1 MSRSTFARS
10 SLRLS
15 AIGIAVATAAATAIG
30 TSGQAAA
37 TPADA
42 VPYTV
47 QRVGSSVRIDVERGA
62 IAVEQGILVIRNA
75 VGAPISK
82 QPLYYFYEGR
92 RFPIAATASGRTA
105 TLTPVTDVA
114 QSVKLTT
121 AQIAQTHP
129 VRWAIDG
136 PQTRQ
141 QRDDEALQRFLTI
154 AGASMTISSIVGLVI
169 GAVLGGVV
177 GCLIGATAA
186 IVGCF
191 PGIMLGISLGSIA
204 GVIIGGGG
212 GTIAAGVEYINTI
225 NSPFKPRFKWVPDK
239 HPPKGR

>member
-1 MSRSTFARS
+1 MSKFALARG

-15 AIGIAVATAAATAIG
+15 AIGISVATAAATAVG
-30 TSGQAAA
+30 ASGQVAAA
-37 TPADA
+37 PANA

-47 QRVGSSVRIDVERGA
+47 QRVGQSVQINVDRGA
-62 IAVEQGILVIRNA
+62 VAVEQGILVIRNA
-75 VGAPISK
+75 VGTPVSK
-82 QPLYYFYEGR
+82 QPLYYFKDSR
-92 RFPIAATASGRTA
+92 RFPIAATAAGRTV

-114 QSVKLTT
+114 QSVKLTP
-121 AQIAQTHP
+121 AQIAQAHP

-136 PQTRQ
+136 PQTQQ
-141 QRDDEALQRFLTI
+141 QRDDEALQKFITT
-154 AGASMTISSIVGLVI
+154 AGAALTISSIIGMVI
-169 GAVLGGVV
+169 GGILGGVI

-191 PGIMLGISLGSIA
+191 PGIMLGVSLGSIA
-204 GVIIGGGG
+204 GVILGGGG
-212 GTIAAGVEYINTI
+212 GAIAAGVEYINTI